1 MKKLVICAAAAFA
14 VATLMPSAPALADM
28 NYGPVK
34 NGNQCWKDSDKRK
47 AEFGFWS
54 ACPKTASLATGRQA
68 RGGNAADRATLLSG
82 SDIKRQEPEH

>member
-34 NGNQCWKDSDKRK
+34 NGNQCWKDADKRK
-47 AEFGFWS
+47 AEFGFWA
-54 ACPKTASLATGRQA
+54 ACPQAASASRQG